1 MVLLIKGHLV
11 SLSFQSGVSLE
22 VRDLSVSL
30 TKGGSESTIIEKLS
44 FQVGPGEIVA
54 ICGQSGI
61 GKSTLVLTIAGLIP
75 PKQGQVLIDSTIV
88 SEPIENL
95 GFVTQDYS
103 RSLFPWLTVE
113 KNVALPFKGKKL
125 SKEERK
131 TRVQEALNEVGLA
144 DASRLYPWQLSGGM
158 QQRVA
163 LARALVVKPKLLILD
178 EPFASLDVYV
188 RLELEDLVVN
198 LVRTHGTTTLLV
210 THDIDEAIYMG
221 DRALVLAGSPAKLG
235 SDLLIDLQRPRVQM
249 ETRSN
254 PIFLQLR
261 NQLHASIRS

>member
-1 MVLLIKGHLV
+1 MVLLIKEHPV
-11 SLSFQSGVSLE
+11 SSNLQRGVNLE
-22 VRDLSVSL
+22 VRDLSVTL
-30 TKGGSESTIIEKLS
+30 TQGGVDSTIIDNLS
-44 FQVGPGEIVA
+44 FQIGAGEIVV

-61 GKSTLVLTIAGLIP
+61 GKSTLVRTIAGLIP

-88 SEPIENL
+88 REPIENL

-103 RSLFPWLTVE
+103 RSLFPWLTVT
-113 KNVALPFKGKKL
+113 KNVALPFKGKDLPK
-125 SKEERK
+125 KERE
-131 TRVQEALNEVGLA
+131 TRVKEALEEVGLA
-144 DASRLYPWQLSGGM
+144 DAYRLYPWQLSGGM

-188 RLELEDLVVN
+188 RLELEDLVAD

-221 DRALVLAGSPAKLG
+221 DRALVLAGSPANL
-235 SDLLIDLQRPRVQM
+235 SFDLPIDLERPRVQM

-254 PIFLQLR
+254 PVFLQLR